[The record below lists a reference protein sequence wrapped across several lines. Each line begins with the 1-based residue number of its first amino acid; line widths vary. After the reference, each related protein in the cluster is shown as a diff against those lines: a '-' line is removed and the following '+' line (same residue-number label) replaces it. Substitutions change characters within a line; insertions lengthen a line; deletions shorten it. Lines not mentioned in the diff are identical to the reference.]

1 MGSGQVI
8 TIFSSLDPALL
19 SSHIFLNTNPTSLIT
34 NHSHSNFSLTSVLQL
49 NEQPSNTAPTIP
61 LMLTISKVTF
71 LLPPLYTK
79 PASNASDL
87 ADQFS
92 STLRSILDIHAP
104 IKTKTVVQRP
114 HTPWIN
120 PEILQAKRE
129 RSRLE
134 RCWRRWKSPFDRKK
148 FRAQCNSVRSLISK
162 AKSSFLSNLVTESS
176 TNPRTLWKT
185 LNTILHRNPSN
196 SLPESPDTSSLANT
210 FLDFFKDKIDR
221 IRTKFLPSHS
231 PDPFLFPPAHLQR

>member
-1 MGSGQVI
+1 M
-8 TIFSSLDPALL
+8 LL
-19 SSHIFLNTNPTSLIT
+19 HAD
-34 NHSHSNFSLTSVLQL
+34 NFKSDILAS
-49 NEQPSNTAPTIP
+49 
-61 LMLTISKVTF
+61 
-71 LLPPLYTK
+71 PLYTK

-120 PEILQAKRE
+120 PKILQAKRE

-134 RCWRRWKSPFDRKK
+134 RCWRRWKSPFDRMK
-148 FRAQCNSVRSLISK
+148 FRAQRNSVRSLISK

-176 TNPRTLWKT
+176 ANPHTLWKT

-196 SLPESPDTSSLANT
+196 SLPESPDASFLANT
-210 FLDFFKDKIDR
+210 MINIWVLR
-221 IRTKFLPSHS
+221 H
-231 PDPFLFPPAHLQR
+231 